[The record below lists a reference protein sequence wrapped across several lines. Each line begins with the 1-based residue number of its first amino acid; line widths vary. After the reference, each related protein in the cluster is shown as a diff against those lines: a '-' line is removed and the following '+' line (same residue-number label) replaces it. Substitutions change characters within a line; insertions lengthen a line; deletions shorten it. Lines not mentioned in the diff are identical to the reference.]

1 MKESPIHATIG
12 FVIDILGLRPENF
25 DGAIETPAV
34 ISDIPGIEDLP
45 INVPEGG
52 FGIFPLPPT
61 NPGYNPG
68 GISVLPP
75 VNPGFPGYIPP
86 SNPGTRPQ
94 NPADVPDDIRE
105 LLG

>member
-1 MKESPIHATIG
+1 MKESPIYATIG
-12 FVIDILGLRPENF
+12 FIIDILGLRPENF
-25 DGAIETPAV
+25 DGSIETPAV
-34 ISDIPGIEDLP
+34 ITDIPGIEESP

-61 NPGYNPG
+61 NPGANPG
-68 GISVLPP
+68 GISIFPP
-75 VNPGFPGYIPP
+75 VNPGFPGYVPP
-86 SNPGTRPQ
+86 ASSGGRPQ